1 MFGQKTGFGAS
12 GSTGFGGFGTNTST
26 FGSTNQTQT
35 FGATA
40 GSAFGQ
46 PQQPQ
51 TGGLFGSTAT
61 STAGGGLFGTPQT
74 STSTGAF
81 GSTGFGG
88 NTSFGSGKR
97 NCLVL
102 DEHPSLGNKD
112 FNDFLRTLLFRNEI
126 YFILNA
132 KE

>member
-1 MFGQKTGFGAS
+1 MFGQKTGFGTS

-74 STSTGAF
+74 STSTGAL

-88 NTSFGSGKR
+88 NSSFGSGKQIFR
-97 NCLVL
+97 EVKK
-102 DEHPSLGNKD
+102 HPWQQD
-112 FNDFLRTLLFRNEI
+112 F
-126 YFILNA
+126 
-132 KE
+132 

>member
-88 NTSFGSGKR
+88 NSSFGSGKQNLR
-97 NCLVL
+97 VFKK
-102 DEHPSLGNKD
+102 HPWQQD
-112 FNDFLRTLLFRNEI
+112 FQGFSTEN
-126 YFILNA
+126 
-132 KE
+132 